1 VATDSLRGRPAIEGG
16 EPAFGEF
23 LVFGKPVL
31 GQDEIDAV
39 SDVIRSA
46 WIGTGERCIEFEREF
61 AKHVGAAHAVGV
73 SSCTAALHAALVGAG
88 VGPGDE
94 VITTA
99 LTFVATAHAIAHAGA
114 TPVLADVE
122 RDTLNI
128 DVADVRRRVTERT
141 RAIIPVHFGGM
152 AVDLAGLRAIA
163 DEADAVVVED
173 AAHAVGTMHE
183 GRPIGATGIAC
194 FSFYPN
200 KNITTGEGGMITTND
215 ADLAERLHVLRLHG
229 LSRDAWERFRSKR
242 VVFSDAIALGFKYNL
257 TDMQAAMGLVQLRKL
272 DTFMAVRR
280 RIASAYDRELA
291 DVAGL
296 HAQPRPWT
304 ETERHAHHLYV
315 VQVDPDEFGIDRDD
329 LLNALRAENIGA
341 GIHYRAVHM
350 HPYYREAL
358 GLESTDLPVATQLS
372 SRVLSLPLS
381 AAMTEDD
388 VARVGVAL
396 RRIQAYYAAR
406 QRI

>member
-1 VATDSLRGRPAIEGG
+1 
-16 EPAFGEF
+16 
-23 LVFGKPVL
+23 
-31 GQDEIDAV
+31 
-39 SDVIRSA
+39 
-46 WIGTGERCIEFEREF
+46 
-61 AKHVGAAHAVGV
+61 
-73 SSCTAALHAALVGAG
+73 VGAG

-141 RAIIPVHFGGM
+141 RAIIPVHFGGL

-173 AAHAVGTMHE
+173 AAHAVGTIHE

-291 DVAGL
+291 NMAGL

-388 VARVGVAL
+388 VARVGAAL
-396 RRIQAYYAAR
+396 RRIQRHYGSG
-406 QRI
+406 